1 MANLALSRTLG
12 WALSTR
18 LPEAASSFCSAQTRH
33 QNKDPYAQPSEP
45 ILFAKLRIYFAD
57 FPYLLCSI
65 DQRRLLHDCT
75 HSFEKPMS
83 ELSRDMHNCR
93 GKALSKAVTLIRAA
107 ANDLRAVLAQVGS
120 SVRVGNFKKDRM
132 Q

>member
-1 MANLALSRTLG
+1 MPN
-12 WALSTR
+12 
-18 LPEAASSFCSAQTRH
+18 P
-33 QNKDPYAQPSEP
+33 QNQS
-45 ILFAKLRIYFAD
+45 LFANLRIYFAD